1 MTRRLPLVL
10 VLLLAT
16 ACAGGGPAQL
26 PTPTQ
31 RLHAAVRAAQAVY
44 DPDSAGGTG
53 YGTTAELVHRMG
65 SGPYGTP
72 RPWPDDLGFRPGVV
86 YVGVLNGGRL
96 ASLWMIEPSGR
107 ALIAIAG
114 APHRRVAYQLRP
126 PAEAAAEGLT
136 VIRPGVLSGD
146 MIRSALERA
155 GFAYL
160 GIGFRAIMAD
170 RQIALVSGYTL
181 RGASRNEFTYFA
193 VFRTA
198 AQARRQQ
205 ADAQLPP
212 SHVSVV
218 IGTAWIAYAWRAP
231 APNRSTAFAEAVAVL
246 RREARTE

>member
-10 VLLLAT
+10 MLVLAT
-16 ACAGGGPAQL
+16 ACSGGGSAQL
-26 PTPTQ
+26 RTPTQ

-53 YGTTAELVHRMG
+53 YGTTAGLVRRIG
-65 SGPYGTP
+65 PGPYGTP

-86 YVGVLNGGRL
+86 YVGTLNGGRL
-96 ASLWMIEPSGR
+96 ANLWVFEPSGR

-114 APHRRVAYQLRP
+114 APHRRVSYRTRSH
-126 PAEAAAEGLT
+126 AEVVAEGLT
-136 VIRPGVLSGD
+136 VIRPGVVSGD

-155 GFAYL
+155 GFAHL

-170 RQIALVSGYTL
+170 RQIALVSGYTE

-212 SHVSVV
+212 IHLSVV
-218 IGTAWIAYAWRAP
+218 IGTAWIAYSRKAYAP
-231 APNRSTAFAEAVAVL
+231 DRSTAFSQAVEQL